1 MRRFVAVLAVAFCLS
16 AATSAEAQP
25 EQPIALSQ
33 ILGAPLWAAGGRQP
47 AIGSVED
54 LIVADDGR
62 VQVIVQVIGQ
72 AIGQAIVQAIVPD
85 GGSGAAGR
93 IVPWNDLA
101 YDAVRNEFTL
111 RAGGSLAGF
120 QVWVEPGTEAPGTA
134 GKLLASK
141 LLEGLVKSPQGED
154 RGEVKDVHIGRDGT
168 IRQVFFI
175 RDQRMASIPW
185 AGVVVLPEQSE
196 ISAAPGTEAIIVV
209 DRKKL

>member
-33 ILGAPLWAAGGRQP
+33 ILGAPLWATGGRQP

-62 VQVIVQVIGQ
+62 VQ
-72 AIGQAIVQAIVPD
+72 AIVSG

-120 QVWVEPGTEAPGTA
+120 QAWSEPGAEAPGTA

-141 LLEGLVKSPQGED
+141 LLEGLVKTPQGED

-175 RDQRMASIPW
+175 HDQRMASIPW

-196 ISAAPGTEAIIVV
+196 ISAAPGTEAIIVI

>member
-33 ILGAPLWAAGGRQP
+33 ILGAPLWAAGGREP

-62 VQVIVQVIGQ
+62 VEVIVQALVS
-72 AIGQAIVQAIVPD
+72 D

-111 RAGGSLAGF
+111 RAGGNLAGF
-120 QVWVEPGTEAPGTA
+120 QAWAEPGADTPETP

-141 LLEGLVKSPQGED
+141 LLEGLVKTPQGED
-154 RGEVKDVHIGRDGT
+154 RGEVKDVNIGRDGT
-168 IRQVFFI
+168 IRQIFFM
-175 RDQRMASIPW
+175 RDRQMASIPW
-185 AGVVVLPEQSE
+185 AGVVVLPEQSK

>member
-62 VQVIVQVIGQ
+62 VQ
-72 AIGQAIVQAIVPD
+72 AIGQAIVPD

-111 RAGGSLAGF
+111 RAGSSLAGF
-120 QVWVEPGTEAPGTA
+120 QAWSEPGAEPGAGTPGTA
-134 GKLLASK
+134 GALLASK
-141 LLEGLVKSPQGED
+141 LLEGLVKTPQGED
-154 RGEVKDVHIGRDGT
+154 RGEVKDIHIGRDGT

-196 ISAAPGTEAIIVV
+196 ISAAPGTEAIIVI

>member
-62 VQVIVQVIGQ
+62 VQ
-72 AIGQAIVQAIVPD
+72 AIVPD

-120 QVWVEPGTEAPGTA
+120 QAWSEPGAEAPGTA

-141 LLEGLVKSPQGED
+141 LLEGLVKTPQGED

-175 RDQRMASIPW
+175 HDQRMASIPW

-196 ISAAPGTEAIIVV
+196 ISAAPGTEAIIVI

>member
-62 VQVIVQVIGQ
+62 VQ
-72 AIGQAIVQAIVPD
+72 AIVSG

-101 YDAVRNEFTL
+101 YDVVRNEFTL

-120 QVWVEPGTEAPGTA
+120 QAWVKPGVGPTA

-141 LLEGLVKSPQGED
+141 LLEGLVKTPQGED
-154 RGEVKDVHIGRDGT
+154 RGEVKDVHIARDGT

>member
-62 VQVIVQVIGQ
+62 VEVIVQP
-72 AIGQAIVQAIVPD
+72 IVQAIVPD

-120 QVWVEPGTEAPGTA
+120 QAWSEPGAEAPGTA

-141 LLEGLVKSPQGED
+141 LLEGLVKTPQGED

-175 RDQRMASIPW
+175 HDQRMASIPW

-196 ISAAPGTEAIIVV
+196 ISAAPGTEAIIVI

>member
-62 VQVIVQVIGQ
+62 VQ
-72 AIGQAIVQAIVPD
+72 AIVSG

-120 QVWVEPGTEAPGTA
+120 QAWSEPGAEAPGTA

-141 LLEGLVKSPQGED
+141 LLEGLVKTPQGED

-175 RDQRMASIPW
+175 HDQRMASIPW

-196 ISAAPGTEAIIVV
+196 ISAAPGTEAIIVI